1 MEFCLIDDK
10 CREFFEPFI
19 AGRYERELNDRN
31 NIALGIYD
39 DRGALGAAI
48 LRKNHAVMEIL
59 TLDYTADLEAGEC
72 EKELAQ
78 LVERQDWGVYRIEYI
93 LGADKDFLDDYD
105 FTMMDIGFI
114 PSEGNVKKYHATL
127 KDIALA
133 QGDTLK
139 LFEKKKD
146 VSEFKIGKNLTKHDV
161 DSYNNIYP
169 YNRYHKAADNEELSC
184 FMFKGEEVVA
194 GIMARDLG
202 DGTLE
207 FQWMDAKGLAIQ
219 EVMKLVVFT
228 TVNALKKYPPSTEV
242 IICPFTSEVE
252 GLVTRFGFDESPE
265 HVETRIYSY
274 YL

>member
-1 MEFCLIDDK
+1 
-10 CREFFEPFI
+10 
-19 AGRYERELNDRN
+19 
-31 NIALGIYD
+31 
-39 DRGALGAAI
+39 
-48 LRKNHAVMEIL
+48 
-59 TLDYTADLEAGEC
+59 
-72 EKELAQ
+72 
-78 LVERQDWGVYRIEYI
+78 
-93 LGADKDFLDDYD
+93 
-105 FTMMDIGFI
+105 
-114 PSEGNVKKYHATL
+114 
-127 KDIALA
+127 
-133 QGDTLK
+133 
-139 LFEKKKD
+139 
-146 VSEFKIGKNLTKHDV
+146 
-161 DSYNNIYP
+161 
-169 YNRYHKAADNEELSC
+169 
-184 FMFKGEEVVA
+184 MFKGEEVVA